1 MDTNPMRQIHVEK
14 VTLNIGVGKN
24 PKELEKATKLLK
36 RLSDAEP
43 IRTFTNK
50 RIQAWGLRPGLPL
63 GCKVTLRKE
72 EAVKKLRIFLAA
84 KEKTLKKRQF
94 DDEGN
99 VSFGIHEYLDIPDA
113 RYDPEIGMLGM
124 NVCITLER
132 KGYRIKRRKIK
143 SRKIPKKSR
152 IAQQESIEF
161 MKQEFGVII
170 EE

>member
-1 MDTNPMRQIHVEK
+1 MRQIHVEK